1 MSAPLAGRRFWLI
14 GASAGIGRQLA
25 LRLAKEGTA
34 VVASARDGEALE
46 QLAHEMAPV
55 RTARGGHAA
64 VRLDVTD
71 PAGAAEAF
79 GEAGEVDGVIYCAG
93 AYEPMSARRPDLP
106 ALENIVDVNLTGA
119 LRVLAACVPAFCR
132 RGAGRILLVG
142 SLAGYRGLP
151 GAWGYGATKAALIHL
166 AENLRCDLR
175 GSGVEVQVCNPGF
188 VATRL
193 TDKNRFRMPFL
204 LSPEAA
210 AERIVRGMNKNR
222 FEIAFPFAMAVSFRT
237 LAALPQPLYFRFLS
251 VAFRRRGGAS

>member
-1 MSAPLAGRRFWLI
+1 MSVLAGQRFWLV

-25 LRLAKEGTA
+25 MRLAEEGTSVA
-34 VVASARDGEALE
+34 ASARDGDALE
-46 QLAHEMAPV
+46 QLVAEMPPV
-55 RTARGGHAA
+55 QTAKGGHVA
-64 VRLDVTD
+64 VRMDVTD
-71 PAGAAEAF
+71 PAGAVEAF
-79 GEAGEVDGVIYCAG
+79 GKVGEVDGVIYCAG
-93 AYEPMSARRPDLP
+93 AYEPMSARRPDLR

-119 LRVLAACVPAFCR
+119 LLVLAACVPAFCQ
-132 RGAGRILLVG
+132 RGSGRILLVG

-175 GSGVEVQVCNPGF
+175 GVGVGVQVCNPGF

-222 FEIAFPFAMAVSFRT
+222 FEIAFPFPMAAAFRI
-237 LAALPQPLYFRFLS
+237 LAALPRPLYFRLLS
-251 VAFRRRGGAS
+251 LAFRRSGGES

>member
-1 MSAPLAGRRFWLI
+1 MSGLAGRRFWLI

-25 LRLAKEGTA
+25 LRLAEEGAA
-34 VVASARDGEALE
+34 VAASARDGKALE
-46 QLAHEMAPV
+46 ELVAEMAPV

-71 PAGAAEAF
+71 PAGASEAF
-79 GEAGEVDGVIYCAG
+79 GEVGEVDGVIYCAG

-106 ALENIVDVNLTGA
+106 ALRNIVNVNLTGA
-119 LRVLAACVPAFCR
+119 LIVLAACVPAFCR

-175 GSGVEVQVCNPGF
+175 GSGVGVQVCNPGF

-210 AERIVRGMNKNR
+210 AERIVRGMNRNR
-222 FEIAFPFAMAVSFRT
+222 FEIAFPFAMATAFRL
-237 LAALPQPLYFRFLS
+237 LAALPRPLYFPLLS
-251 VAFRRRGGAS
+251 LAFGRRGGTS

>member
-1 MSAPLAGRRFWLI
+1 MSALAGRRFWLI

-25 LRLAKEGTA
+25 LRLSEEGAA
-34 VVASARDGEALE
+34 VAVSARDGAALD
-46 QLAHEMAPV
+46 QLVAEMAPV
-55 RTARGGHAA
+55 RTVKGGHAA
-64 VRLDVTD
+64 VRMDVTD
-71 PAGAAEAF
+71 PAGAAGAF

-106 ALENIVDVNLTGA
+106 ALRNIVDVNLTGA
-119 LRVLAACVPAFCR
+119 LLVLAACVPAFCR

-175 GSGVEVQVCNPGF
+175 GSGVGVQVCNPGF

-193 TDKNRFRMPFL
+193 TDRNRFPMPFL
-204 LSPEAA
+204 MSPEAA
-210 AERIVRGMNKNR
+210 AERIVRGMKKNR
-222 FEIAFPFAMAVSFRT
+222 FEVAFPLAMAVSFRI
-237 LAALPQPLYFRFLS
+237 LAALPRPLYFPLLS
-251 VAFRRRGGAS
+251 LAFGGKGRAT